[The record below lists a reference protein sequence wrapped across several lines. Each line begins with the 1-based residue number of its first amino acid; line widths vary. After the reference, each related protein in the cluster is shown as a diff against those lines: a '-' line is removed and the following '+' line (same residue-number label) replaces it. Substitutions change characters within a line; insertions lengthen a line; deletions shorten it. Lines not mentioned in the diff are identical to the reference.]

1 MISIREYEDSDWE
14 PICQVHDRIR
24 PDELRGSCDPRAFVP
39 LAEDTGDEE
48 DSRRSHKLIA
58 RDGERVAGFARVD
71 GAYVSWLYLDPDH
84 HGRGIGRRLLR
95 PGMDLAGPDTFTV
108 TPGRQREGAGPL
120 QERRVH
126 RDGDLRGRE
135 RRIPLCLRPAG
146 VEPVED
152 TEDGKGGKA
161 MRNLR
166 ITSEPHAGEQDAAF
180 VRENLALFNVAIT
193 QDAYYSPFA
202 IFLRDER
209 GAILGGALGD
219 VWGGW
224 LDLTFLWVAE
234 PLRGQGYGKQL
245 LEAAQR
251 KRRYTDAG
259 VYIRARTASK
269 RGRSTR
275 SSSTK

>member
-1 MISIREYEDSDWE
+1 
-14 PICQVHDRIR
+14 
-24 PDELRGSCDPRAFVP
+24 
-39 LAEDTGDEE
+39 
-48 DSRRSHKLIA
+48 
-58 RDGERVAGFARVD
+58 
-71 GAYVSWLYLDPDH
+71 
-84 HGRGIGRRLLR
+84 
-95 PGMDLAGPDTFTV
+95 
-108 TPGRQREGAGPL
+108 
-120 QERRVH
+120 
-126 RDGDLRGRE
+126 
-135 RRIPLCLRPAG
+135 
-146 VEPVED
+146 
-152 TEDGKGGKA
+152 